1 MSYHLKFA
9 NAHFEMVTIISED
22 LERHFSPSL
31 SLSLSLSLS
40 VSLSLYK
47 STKKGPNMQCGTKSH
62 AK

>member
-31 SLSLSLSLS
+31 SLSLSLSL
-40 VSLSLYK
+40 YK
-47 STKKGPNMQCGTKSH
+47 STKKGPNMQRGTKSH